1 MNRWAIELTDD
12 EFAALD
18 AALCTIAALGRRV
31 AADPERF
38 SDPSEDLY
46 RASAK
51 ATVRVMRSAFL
62 RGSVRAVVTME
73 SEAAE

>member
-18 AALCTIAALGRRV
+18 AALCTISALHRRV
-31 AADPERF
+31 LADPERF
-38 SDPSEDLY
+38 REPSEDLY
-46 RASAK
+46 HASSKTA
-51 ATVRVMRSAFL
+51 VRVMRSAFL
-62 RGSVRAVVTME
+62 RGSVRSVVTME